1 MKTAAAYIRV
11 STEEQTEY
19 SPESQLRAI
28 REYARRGG
36 YILPEKYI
44 FMDEGISGKTADKRP
59 SFMRMIG
66 EAKKNPKPFDAIL
79 LWKFS
84 RFARS
89 REDSI
94 VYKSMLRKQLGI
106 EVISVSEN
114 IGDDKMAVLIEAMIE
129 AMDEYYSINL
139 AEEVRRGMS
148 EKAKRGEPLS
158 HPPFG
163 YIMKNKSLVPEA
175 EESAVI
181 KQVFEWYSSGAGMLR
196 IAKNLNAAGVRTKM
210 GNLIENRTVE
220 YWLTNPVYIGKIR
233 WTQSGSEN
241 SVILSDG
248 AHEPLIDKKLWDSVQ
263 RRMAEQKEKYRK
275 WYKRHDSISH
285 WLAGLLRC
293 GECGGA
299 MVNCGGY
306 FYCSNKN
313 RGTCQGNGGIKAGAA
328 EKFILEC
335 LRSLLCFE
343 IETDLT
349 VSSKTDSSSDV
360 YERQLRRAQNRLR
373 RVKESYENGID
384 TIEEYRSNKQR
395 IQSEIDSILS
405 QINGKKQS
413 EHNKKKDKRIKNTLS
428 LLEDPSV
435 PQIRKN
441 AAAREFISEIVKTGK
456 GADSLRIIC
465 RP

>member
-36 YILPEKYI
+36 YILPEEYI

-66 EAKKNPKPFDAIL
+66 EAKTKPKPFDAIL

-114 IGDDKMAVLIEAMIE
+114 LGDDKMAVLIEAMIE

-139 AEEVRRGMS
+139 AEEVRRGMA

-163 YIMKNKSLVPEA
+163 YKMKNKSLVPEA

-181 KQVFEWYSSGAGMLR
+181 RQVFEWYTNGAGMLS

-233 WTQSGSEN
+233 WTQSDGEN
-241 SVILSDG
+241 GVILSDG
-248 AHEPLIDKKLWDSVQ
+248 AHEPLIDKNLWDCAQ

-275 WYKRHDSISH
+275 WYKRHDSVSH
-285 WLAGLLRC
+285 WLAGLMRC
-293 GECGGA
+293 GVCGGA
-299 MVNCGGY
+299 LVNCGGY

-313 RGTCQGNGGIKAGAA
+313 RGTCPGNGGIKAALA
-328 EKFILEC
+328 EEFIIDC
-335 LRSLLCFE
+335 LRSLLRFE
-343 IETDLT
+343 IKTNITAL
-349 VSSKTDSSSDV
+349 SNTDSSADI

-384 TIEEYRSNKQR
+384 TIEEYRDNKRR
-395 IQSEIDSILS
+395 IQSEIDAILA
-405 QINGKKQS
+405 QTENEKQS
-413 EHNKKKDKRIKNTLS
+413 EYSVKENKHIKNTLS
-428 LLEDPSV
+428 LLEDDSV
-435 PQIRKN
+435 PQIQKN
-441 AAAREFISEIVKTGK
+441 TAAREFISEIIKTGS